1 MIVLVIWLF
10 VMLGF
15 GAWTA
20 SIAEGKGRPPVA
32 WGILGVCTGIIG
44 VLIAAL
50 MQPTPEAEAARIAA
64 IDAARPRAADSV
76 TSLARL
82 VELHDDGK
90 ISDDEFEAAK
100 RQALGL

>member
-1 MIVLVIWLF
+1 MIYLVIWLF

-20 SIAEGKGRPPVA
+20 SIAEGKGRPPVP

-44 VLIAAL
+44 VIIAACL
-50 MQPTPEAEAARIAA
+50 RPTLEAEIERVGAV
-64 IDAARPRAADSV
+64 DAARAADPV